1 MQVEVGG
8 IYRITEET
16 KGTKEGGKIRFFFCN
31 SSNFATLK
39 ATENLLISNDLTA
52 DKPESF
58 AKQPQVEATLLV
70 KLFALLLPRH
80 FSVVCQSG
88 LCYVN

>member
-1 MQVEVGG
+1 MQGEVDG
-8 IYRITEET
+8 ICRTNERA
-16 KGTKEGGKIRFFFCN
+16 KSKKKKIRFFFCN
-31 SSNFATLK
+31 SSNSATLK
-39 ATENLLISNDLTA
+39 ATENLLISNDLAA
-52 DKPESF
+52 DELESF